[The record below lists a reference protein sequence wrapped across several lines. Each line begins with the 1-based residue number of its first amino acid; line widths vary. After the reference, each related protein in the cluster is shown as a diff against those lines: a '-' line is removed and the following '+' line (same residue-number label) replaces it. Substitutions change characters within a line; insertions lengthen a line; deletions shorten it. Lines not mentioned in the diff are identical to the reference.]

1 MIAIKLSLQQLIEA
15 VSGLNEQE
23 KILVREALNTDFEID
38 DIELEEL
45 LNRKRDFQAGR
56 ISSHPWAEIRRNYD
70 RI

>member
-56 ISSHPWAEIRRNYD
+56 ISSRPWAEIRRNYD